1 MTVILKNFEE
11 IALGMPSIL
20 LIVAGIVFAG
30 AGLCLWLG
38 GLRWRIY
45 TAVVFGLVAG
55 LISSFLVS
63 ENKLIAAMFPV
74 ILVICALL
82 IFRKRALVLIGSMTT
97 TIVLLLSLATPASAA
112 SSYRPDMNV
121 PSHVNR
127 KADINAVISQI
138 SSQSDFTIPTII
150 GDLTPMAIGIAAVSG
165 SLVMGIGLFFYRLV
179 SAWTCAAY
187 GTGLIY
193 AGMILLFLEK
203 GSMPVQNIC
212 RKPVFYQTVAIC
224 MLIFGTFVG
233 LLVCPAKKKKTVAVK
248 DDVGEIK

>member
-1 MTVILKNFEE
+1 MTIILKSFGE
-11 IALGMPSIL
+11 IASGMPSVL
-20 LIVAGIVFAG
+20 LIIAGIAFAG
-30 AGLCLWLG
+30 VGLCLWLG
-38 GLRWRIY
+38 GLRWRIF

-63 ENKLIAAMFPV
+63 ENKLIAAMFPA
-74 ILVICALL
+74 ILVICCLL
-82 IFRKRALVLIGSMTT
+82 IFKKRALVVIGSMTT
-97 TIVLLLSLATPASAA
+97 TTVLLLSLATPASA
-112 SSYRPDMNV
+112 YRPGNNV
-121 PSHVNR
+121 PANVNG
-127 KADINAVISQI
+127 KADISAIISQGGL
-138 SSQSDFTIPTII
+138 QSDFKVPTII

-248 DDVGEIK
+248 DDVGEKK

>member
-1 MTVILKNFEE
+1 MSL
-11 IALGMPSIL
+11 PSIL

-38 GLRWRIY
+38 GLRWRIF

-55 LISSFLVS
+55 LISSFFVS
-63 ENKLIAAMFPV
+63 ENKLIAAMFPT
-74 ILVICALL
+74 ILMIGLLL
-82 IFRKRALVLIGSMTT
+82 IFKKRALVLIGAITT
-97 TIVLLLSLATPASAA
+97 TMVLLLSFASPASAQ
-112 SSYRPDMNV
+112 SSYDPVTNV
-121 PSHVNR
+121 SSNVNGR
-127 KADINAVISQI
+127 ADDINAVISQL
-138 SSQSDFTIPTII
+138 SSQSDAAAFKIPTII
-150 GDLTPMAIGIAAVSG
+150 GDLTPTAIGIASVCG
-165 SLVMGIGLFFYRLV
+165 SLVMGIGLFFYRLI

-248 DDVGEIK
+248 DDVGEKK